1 MSAGEQVIGGSP
13 QQSNWIEAP
22 DGLAAAPRALPQE
35 PAARPDVPARDRRT
49 RGALVAADVAA
60 VLVAI
65 AVAGA
70 RAWLATVPAVVVL
83 AGLHGLYDRDGLL
96 LRKSTLDQAPQLLQ
110 VVTLTALA
118 LWLAGA
124 PGTGRGPLVAFA
136 ALLLAG
142 ALVARGVARLVVAR
156 TLPVERC
163 LFVGEAAD
171 YERLRGKLASRMVHA
186 ELAGRIALRGAGDPA
201 APAGDLVAV
210 QQLIGET
217 GADRIVIDPHALAPQ
232 DLLEVVAAAQDA
244 GLRVTLLPRGLEVA
258 GGSVSLDE
266 LDGLRAVG
274 VRCFGLSRPARL
286 AKRTFDIAVTV
297 AGLLIAG
304 PLMALI
310 ALAILADSGGP
321 VLFRQVRVG
330 RDGRPFRILKFRTM
344 DPGAEARH
352 PELRLSNGLQDGLF
366 KLERDPRVTRVGRL
380 LRAMSLDELPQLLNV
395 LRGDMS
401 LVGPRPLVLDE
412 DAQIMGWYRRRL
424 HLAPG
429 MTGNWQIAGSGRVP
443 LGEMVRIDCLYVAGW
458 SLWLDIKILLRTVP
472 HVLGRRGM

>member
-1 MSAGEQVIGGSP
+1 M
-13 QQSNWIEAP
+13 
-22 DGLAAAPRALPQE
+22 
-35 PAARPDVPARDRRT
+35 
-49 RGALVAADVAA
+49 
-60 VLVAI
+60 
-65 AVAGA
+65 
-70 RAWLATVPAVVVL
+70 
-83 AGLHGLYDRDGLL
+83 
-96 LRKSTLDQAPQLLQ
+96 
-110 VVTLTALA
+110 
-118 LWLAGA
+118 
-124 PGTGRGPLVAFA
+124 GRGPLVAFA

-142 ALVARGVARLVVAR
+142 ALVARGVARLIVAR
-156 TLPVERC
+156 MLPVERC

-258 GGSVSLDE
+258 GGAVSLDE

-274 VRCFGLSRPARL
+274 VRGFGLSRPARL

-380 LRAMSLDELPQLLNV
+380 LRAMSLDELPQLFNV